1 MFNLI
6 ERGETVGKAEFDAAA
21 SELRTSLILTQQ
33 ELRKA
38 DCPVLIIFG
47 GVDGAGKSELAGL
60 LNEWMDPRWIV
71 TRAYGPRTPGEKSRP
86 EFWRYWVDIP
96 PRGQIGVYL
105 SAWYSEPLVDRVYG
119 RLKKRKFERELSR
132 IGEFERCL
140 ADDGAL
146 VLKFWMHLDKAQQK
160 RRLRKLEKHPARH
173 WQVSKQDWRNWE
185 NYGRFVEVA
194 ERIIEQTDAP
204 YAPWRLV
211 DGGDARY
218 RSLAVLRTIRQAIG
232 DHLAGRT
239 SSRTR
244 PPPAVQPTV
253 AENGAQN
260 GGATAE
266 SHGGPT
272 SRPPLAQVD
281 LGASVAKPVYARKLP
296 DLRRRLNE
304 LYRRAKNQEMAT
316 MLVFEGWDAAGKG
329 GTIRRVTAALD
340 ARDYRIHPIAAPN
353 DWENAHHYLWRFWQ
367 RIPRD
372 GKFAIFD
379 RSWYGR
385 VMVERVEGFASEPE
399 WSRAFRE
406 IREFEDQ
413 IVEHGTLLMKFWL
426 HIDPDEQARRF
437 RSRAETPYKSWK
449 LTDEDWRNRD
459 RWREYEAAVNEMV
472 ARTSTAAA
480 PWQLVPFNDKRY
492 GRLEVLT
499 RLCEAMERKLG

>member
-6 ERGETVGKAEFDAAA
+6 ERGQAVGKAEFNAAA
-21 SELRTSLILTQQ
+21 SELRMSLILTQQ

-71 TRAYGPRTPGEKSRP
+71 TRAYGPRTRDEKSRP

-96 PRGQIGVYL
+96 PKGRIGIYL

-119 RLKKRKFERELSR
+119 RLKKRKFERGLSR
-132 IGEFERCL
+132 INEFERCL

-146 VLKFWMHLDKAQQK
+146 ILKFWMHLDKAQQK
-160 RRLRKLEKHPARH
+160 RRLRKMEKQPAHH
-173 WQVSKQDWRNWE
+173 WKVGKQDWRNWE
-185 NYGRFVEVA
+185 NYDRFVEVA

-204 YAPWRLV
+204 HAPWRLV

-218 RSLAVLRTIRQAIG
+218 RSLVVLRTVRQAIG
-232 DHLAGRT
+232 DHLAGRKQP
-239 SSRTR
+239 S
-244 PPPAVQPTV
+244 PAAEIS
-253 AENGAQN
+253 AENG
-260 GGATAE
+260 GGTAF
-266 SHGGPT
+266 SYGGPT

-281 LGASVAKPVYARKLP
+281 LSASVDRPDYDRKLR

-304 LYRRAKNQEMAT
+304 LYQRAKKQEMAS

-329 GTIRRVTAALD
+329 GTIRRLTAALD
-340 ARDYRIHPIAAPN
+340 ARDYRIHPFSAPN
-353 DWENAHHYLWRFWQ
+353 DWEKSHHYLWRFWQ

-385 VMVERVEGFASEPE
+385 VMVERVEGFASEAE

-413 IVEHGTLLMKFWL
+413 IVDHGALLMKFWL
-426 HIDPDEQARRF
+426 HIDPEEQARRF

-472 ARTSTAAA
+472 TRTSTAAA

>member
-1 MFNLI
+1 
-6 ERGETVGKAEFDAAA
+6 
-21 SELRTSLILTQQ
+21 
-33 ELRKA
+33 
-38 DCPVLIIFG
+38 
-47 GVDGAGKSELAGL
+47 
-60 LNEWMDPRWIV
+60 
-71 TRAYGPRTPGEKSRP
+71 
-86 EFWRYWVDIP
+86 
-96 PRGQIGVYL
+96 
-105 SAWYSEPLVDRVYG
+105 
-119 RLKKRKFERELSR
+119 
-132 IGEFERCL
+132 
-140 ADDGAL
+140 
-146 VLKFWMHLDKAQQK
+146 
-160 RRLRKLEKHPARH
+160 
-173 WQVSKQDWRNWE
+173 
-185 NYGRFVEVA
+185 
-194 ERIIEQTDAP
+194 
-204 YAPWRLV
+204 
-211 DGGDARY
+211 
-218 RSLAVLRTIRQAIG
+218 
-232 DHLAGRT
+232 
-239 SSRTR
+239 
-244 PPPAVQPTV
+244 
-253 AENGAQN
+253 
-260 GGATAE
+260 
-266 SHGGPT
+266 
-272 SRPPLAQVD
+272 
-281 LGASVAKPVYARKLP
+281 
-296 DLRRRLNE
+296 
-304 LYRRAKNQEMAT
+304 

-399 WSRAFRE
+399 WRRAFRE

-437 RSRAETPYKSWK
+437 RSRGRDAVQE
-449 LTDEDWRNRD
+449 LEADRRGLAQRD

>member
-6 ERGETVGKAEFDAAA
+6 ERGQAVGKAEFNAVA

-71 TRAYGPRTPGEKSRP
+71 TRAYGPRTRDEKSRP

-96 PRGQIGVYL
+96 PKGRIGIYL

-119 RLKKRKFERELSR
+119 RLKKRKFERGLSR
-132 IGEFERCL
+132 INEFERCL

-146 VLKFWMHLDKAQQK
+146 ILKFWMHLDKAQQK
-160 RRLRKLEKHPARH
+160 RRLRKLEKQPAH
-173 WQVSKQDWRNWE
+173 QWKMDKQDWRNWE
-185 NYGRFVEVA
+185 NYDRFVEVA

-204 YAPWRLV
+204 HAPWRLV

-218 RSLAVLRTIRQAIG
+218 RSLVVLRTVRQAIG
-232 DHLAGRT
+232 DHLAGRKQ
-239 SSRTR
+239 
-244 PPPAVQPTV
+244 PPPAARHPIS
-253 AENGAQN
+253 ENGPEFSP
-260 GGATAE
+260 ATAE
-266 SHGGPT
+266 SHGGPA

-281 LGASVAKPVYARKLP
+281 LGASVDRPDYDRKLR

-304 LYRRAKNQEMAT
+304 LYQRAKKQEIAS

-329 GTIRRVTAALD
+329 GTIRRLTAALD
-340 ARDYRIHPIAAPN
+340 ARDYRIHPFSAPN
-353 DWENAHHYLWRFWQ
+353 DWEKSHHYLWRFWQ

-413 IVEHGTLLMKFWL
+413 IVDHGALLMKFWL
-426 HIDPDEQARRF
+426 HIDPEEQARRF

-472 ARTSTAAA
+472 TRTSTAAA

>member
-1 MFNLI
+1 MFDQI
-6 ERGETVGKAEFDAAA
+6 ERGSAVGKREFNAVA

-71 TRAYGPRTPGEKSRP
+71 TRAYGPRTRREKTRP

-96 PRGQIGVYL
+96 PKGQIGVYL
-105 SAWYSEPLVDRVYG
+105 SAWYSQPLVDRVYG
-119 RLKKRKFERELSR
+119 RLKKRRFELDLSR
-132 IGEFERCL
+132 IKEFERCL

-146 VLKFWMHLDKAQQK
+146 ILKFWMHLDKGQQK
-160 RRLRKLEKHPARH
+160 RRLRKLEKQPDHH
-173 WQVSKQDWRNWE
+173 WKVDEQDWRNWE
-185 NYGRFVEVA
+185 NYDRFIEVA

-218 RSLAVLRTIRQAIG
+218 RSLVVLRTVREAIG
-232 DHLAGRT
+232 DHLAARA
-239 SSRTR
+239 R
-244 PPPAVQPTV
+244 PQPAAQPPA
-253 AENGAQN
+253 AAGN
-260 GGATAE
+260 GGENEGGAAN
-266 SHGGPT
+266 SYSGPT
-272 SRPPLAQVD
+272 SRPPLARLD
-281 LGASVAKPVYARKLP
+281 LGASVDKPAYNEALP
-296 DLRRRLNE
+296 ILRRRLNE
-304 LYRRAKNQEMAT
+304 LYRRAKDREMASV
-316 MLVFEGWDAAGKG
+316 LVFEGWDAAGKG
-329 GTIRRVTAALD
+329 GTIRRITAALD
-340 ARDYRIHPIAAPN
+340 ARDYRIYPIAAPN
-353 DWENAHHYLWRFWQ
+353 DLENSHHYLWRFWQ

-385 VMVERVEGFASEPE
+385 VMVERVEGFASEAE
-399 WSRAFRE
+399 WGRAFRE

-413 IVEHGTLLMKFWL
+413 IVGHGTLLMKFWL

-437 RSRAETPYKSWK
+437 QSRAETPYKNWK

-472 ARTSTAAA
+472 TRTSTAAA
-480 PWQLVPFNDKRY
+480 PWQLVPFNDKRH